1 MKKILILIVAAVAVI
16 SCGVA
21 TNLIDTITGGYR
33 VSLPGTWTY
42 RGTAVSLEG
51 ENALS
56 TVSGAATAAKVEK
69 QIDGYL
75 SKIGIKPG
83 AAQFTF
89 NQDGTFTTTV
99 SKLPLNGTW
108 VMSEDGREVTL
119 AFGGLITL
127 ATLKGSVA
135 GSASGGCVFL
145 FEGNKFL
152 SFLKTLVTLSGNRQS
167 YTQSINELMT
177 EYSDMQVGF
186 RLARVI

>member
-1 MKKILILIVAAVAVI
+1 MKKILVLIATAAILV

-21 TNLIDTITGGYR
+21 ANLIDTITGGYR

-42 RGTAVSLEG
+42 TGTAVSLEG

-56 TVSGAATAAKVEK
+56 TVSGAATSAKVEK
-69 QIDGYL
+69 EIDGYL
-75 SKIGIKPG
+75 SKIGIKAG
-83 AAQFTF
+83 SAQFTF

-99 SKLPLNGTW
+99 SKLPLNGNW
-108 VMSEDGREVTL
+108 VMSEDGRDITL
-119 AFGGLITL
+119 SFGSLVTL
-127 ATLKGSVA
+127 ATLKGTVA

-167 YTQSINELMT
+167 YTESINELMT
-177 EYSDMQVGF
+177 QYSDMQVGF
-186 RLARVI
+186 RLSRVL